1 MATVLLDMVISLD
14 GLICGPGGA
23 DGGLHDWYFNPSEVS
38 GPIVDELVSTTG
50 AIVVGRG
57 AFAAGDA
64 AGGWD
69 DTPVPHFVVTHRPQ
83 QQAPPRGRPSS
94 SSSRTVCGPPSSVPS
109 RRRATAMQ
117 PSEEAPTLS
126 AMSGRAPG
134 GRGAAARRTRSAR
147 RRGAPVRPLQYRMAP
162 DEDPARRRS
171 ERHTSALPRRR
182 SPGMRRTA

>member
-50 AIVVGRG
+50 AIVVGRD

-69 DTPVPHFVVTHRPQ
+69 DTPYTR
-83 QQAPPRGRPSS
+83 
-94 SSSRTVCGPPSSVPS
+94 C
-109 RRRATAMQ
+109 
-117 PSEEAPTLS
+117 PTS
-126 AMSGRAPG
+126 W
-134 GRGAAARRTRSAR
+134 
-147 RRGAPVRPLQYRMAP
+147 
-162 DEDPARRRS
+162 
-171 ERHTSALPRRR
+171 
-182 SPGMRRTA
+182 